1 MAPWTSSQT
10 FFDVMV
16 SQTDLVSRGAW
27 QILTRSDSGLPWEDG
42 HVPTTWLEGHQPK
55 LAKVR
60 SFVSRYK
67 AISTE
72 MAKRDALRTKADS
85 DSEGRTAV
93 LGWIDRQQKT
103 KWDVRA
109 RILDVLEEYDYSPY
123 QCMRTLG
130 AKELGTADECAV
142 YTVTSQIVGELF
154 GDDAVRNGTHPEP
167 WAHSAVRRL
176 IQIMWKTERTRI
188 KREINSLEAFA
199 EKVNE
204 KWEAVQSKK
213 NFNVAV
219 KAYAKQL
226 AEKVELVKKI
236 DNPLVT
242 PNWKGH
248 IEKVERICEQLADRS
263 QAVKGLPKT
272 VIEAIQQLAT
282 EEEVQE
288 LQLSISQ
295 LLEKVDPDQDEEFA
309 FAGSNIANE
318 GWNSGVEHYQQCTL
332 DEVWAM
338 LGRGTEKTIPFF
350 NTVEATESGAD
361 PWSVQGILAL
371 QDGPTQ
377 PLVPHWH
384 QLVGIL
390 KMLDNFL
397 AGKPI
402 LLVDGVGVGKTM
414 QVVGVIC
421 FLAFFHDH
429 FERNGYFPGKYKTT
443 TFKGNGNVPNA
454 PHLIVVPVSLEYQ
467 FRLEIHRYYT
477 PFT

>member
-27 QILTRSDSGLPWEDG
+27 QILTRSDGGLPWEDG

-226 AEKVELVKKI
+226 AEKVELGKKI

-282 EEEVQE
+282 EEEVQ
-288 LQLSISQ
+288 
-295 LLEKVDPDQDEEFA
+295 
-309 FAGSNIANE
+309 
-318 GWNSGVEHYQQCTL
+318 
-332 DEVWAM
+332 
-338 LGRGTEKTIPFF
+338 
-350 NTVEATESGAD
+350 
-361 PWSVQGILAL
+361 
-371 QDGPTQ
+371 
-377 PLVPHWH
+377 
-384 QLVGIL
+384 
-390 KMLDNFL
+390 
-397 AGKPI
+397 
-402 LLVDGVGVGKTM
+402 
-414 QVVGVIC
+414 
-421 FLAFFHDH
+421 
-429 FERNGYFPGKYKTT
+429 
-443 TFKGNGNVPNA
+443 
-454 PHLIVVPVSLEYQ
+454 
-467 FRLEIHRYYT
+467 
-477 PFT
+477 